1 MTYDEDEEE
10 KRRQSYEMIQAAI
23 AIQKVAQSKQE
34 ENLEKII
41 KKQKESQTK
50 YNIEVFREQQKDI
63 LDTQSQN
70 IRMYL
75 QDNLVTFLAEG
86 LQDICLKQP
95 EDPVDALAEYLF
107 KRSLEVRYPDPTQYW
122 TSIHSARI
130 HILSLFASKTAN
142 SLYSTQIP
150 WCK

>member
-1 MTYDEDEEE
+1 ME
-10 KRRQSYEMIQAAI
+10 YEISLAAK
-23 AIQKVAQSKQE
+23 ALLKVNKAKQE

-41 KKQKESQTK
+41 KKQKEQQTK
-50 YNIEVFREQQKDI
+50 YNIEIFREQQKDM

-75 QDNLVTFLAEG
+75 QDNLVLFLAEG

-107 KRSLEVRYPDPTQYW
+107 KRALDVRYPDPTQY
-122 TSIHSARI
+122 
-130 HILSLFASKTAN
+130 
-142 SLYSTQIP
+142 
-150 WCK
+150 

>member
-1 MTYDEDEEE
+1 MTFDEDEEK
-10 KRRQSYEMIQAAI
+10 KRREEYEAAQAAI
-23 AIQKVAQSKQE
+23 AIQKVAMMKQE

-41 KKQKESQTK
+41 KKQKEGHTK

-107 KRSLEVRYPDPTQYW
+107 KRSLEVRYPDPTQY
-122 TSIHSARI
+122 
-130 HILSLFASKTAN
+130 
-142 SLYSTQIP
+142 
-150 WCK
+150 

>member
-86 LQDICLKQP
+86 LQDICLK
-95 EDPVDALAEYLF
+95 
-107 KRSLEVRYPDPTQYW
+107 
-122 TSIHSARI
+122 
-130 HILSLFASKTAN
+130 
-142 SLYSTQIP
+142 
-150 WCK
+150 

>member
-1 MTYDEDEEE
+1 M
-10 KRRQSYEMIQAAI
+10 
-23 AIQKVAQSKQE
+23 
-34 ENLEKII
+34 
-41 KKQKESQTK
+41 
-50 YNIEVFREQQKDI
+50 FREQQKDI

-122 TSIHSARI
+122 LIINAHVVLVFNSHSN
-130 HILSLFASKTAN
+130 L
-142 SLYSTQIP
+142 QIY
-150 WCK
+150 KI

>member
-1 MTYDEDEEE
+1 MTYDEDEES
-10 KRRQSYEMIQAAI
+10 KRRAQYESAQAAI
-23 AIQKVAQSKQE
+23 AISKVATVKQE

-41 KKQKESQTK
+41 KKQKEHQTK

-95 EDPVDALAEYLF
+95 QDPVDALAEYLF
-107 KRSLEVRYPDPTQYW
+107 KRSLEVRYKDPTQY
-122 TSIHSARI
+122 
-130 HILSLFASKTAN
+130 
-142 SLYSTQIP
+142 
-150 WCK
+150 

>member
-1 MTYDEDEEE
+1 MTYDEDEE
-10 KRRQSYEMIQAAI
+10 KARRADYEMSQAAL
-23 AIQKVAQSKQE
+23 ALQKVAQAKQE

-41 KKQKESQTK
+41 KKQKEGQTK

-86 LQDICLKQP
+86 LQEVCLKQP

-107 KRSLEVRYPDPTQYW
+107 RRSLEVRYKDPTQY
-122 TSIHSARI
+122 
-130 HILSLFASKTAN
+130 
-142 SLYSTQIP
+142 
-150 WCK
+150 

>member
-1 MTYDEDEEE
+1 MTFDEDEET
-10 KRRQSYEMIQAAI
+10 KRRADYEISQAAL
-23 AIQKVAQSKQE
+23 AIQKVAQAKQE

-41 KKQKESQTK
+41 KKQKEAQTK

-63 LDTQSQN
+63 LDNQSLN

-107 KRSLEVRYPDPTQYW
+107 KRSLEVRYKDPTQYW
-122 TSIHSARI
+122 AK
-130 HILSLFASKTAN
+130 LKFNCSLERSTTPFTAN
-142 SLYSTQIP
+142 
-150 WCK
+150 

>member
-1 MTYDEDEEE
+1 MTFDEDEEE
-10 KRRQSYEMIQAAI
+10 KRRKEYETNQAAF
-23 AIQKVAQSKQE
+23 AISKVAQSKQE

-41 KKQKESQTK
+41 KKQKEQQTK

-86 LQDICLKQP
+86 LQDVCLKQQD
-95 EDPVDALAEYLF
+95 DPVDALAEYLF
-107 KRSLEVRYPDPTQYW
+107 KRSLEVRYPDPTQY
-122 TSIHSARI
+122 
-130 HILSLFASKTAN
+130 
-142 SLYSTQIP
+142 
-150 WCK
+150 

>member
-1 MTYDEDEEE
+1 MTYDEDEEA
-10 KRRQSYEMIQAAI
+10 KRRAQYESAQAAI
-23 AIQKVAQSKQE
+23 AISKIATVKQE

-41 KKQKESQTK
+41 KKQKEQQTK

-86 LQDICLKQP
+86 L
-95 EDPVDALAEYLF
+95 
-107 KRSLEVRYPDPTQYW
+107 
-122 TSIHSARI
+122 
-130 HILSLFASKTAN
+130 
-142 SLYSTQIP
+142 
-150 WCK
+150 